1 MKKFFTLLFVAVVA
15 IAAKATDYN
24 VPITISVNG
33 VSVDQTGVVTVVK
46 NKGLYNLTM
55 KNFMLQGAD
64 GPMPVGNVELKGI
77 KPIQDGNA
85 TLLITSQN
93 VKITA
98 GDTPG
103 VSFWMGPNLP
113 DVPINL
119 RGKIEGNS
127 LRCYIDI
134 DMTETLGQVINV
146 AIGNGYQI
154 ANASF
159 ESWHTSK
166 DSYVEPNAW
175 HSFESGTGSLVGSAG
190 NHISKSSDAHSGDA
204 CARVF
209 STEMNFIFF
218 KIIANGTMTTGRM
231 NAGSASPAD
240 KSNHAYIDLSST
252 EKDGNGDLFYTPMC
266 SRPDSIAVWVKFK
279 QGTANAS
286 HPYATISAVII
297 SGVGRYQDP
306 EDQAYTNVVAKAN
319 NNKITQTNGEWVRV
333 SVPFVYTENTADP
346 KALLVTLSTNADAG
360 QGSGSD
366 ELLVD
371 DISLIYN
378 AKVTALKIKGR
389 NISRFTPSKT
399 NYEMELNEEITA
411 SDIEVTVDGKTAYV
425 VKEVEVDGAYYVCT
439 IKVLNADMSTMSQYV
454 VKVKSTATGISSLNP
469 VASHQTTY
477 FTLDGRQAKTLVPG
491 QVYICRQADGTTIK
505 VIR

>member
-1 MKKFFTLLFVAVVA
+1 M
-15 IAAKATDYN
+15 
-24 VPITISVNG
+24 
-33 VSVDQTGVVTVVK
+33 
-46 NKGLYNLTM
+46 
-55 KNFMLQGAD
+55 
-64 GPMPVGNVELKGI
+64 
-77 KPIQDGNA
+77 
-85 TLLITSQN
+85 
-93 VKITA
+93 
-98 GDTPG
+98 
-103 VSFWMGPNLP
+103 
-113 DVPINL
+113 
-119 RGKIEGNS
+119 
-127 LRCYIDI
+127 
-134 DMTETLGQVINV
+134 
-146 AIGNGYQI
+146 
-154 ANASF
+154 
-159 ESWHTSK
+159 
-166 DSYVEPNAW
+166 EPNAW
-175 HSFESGTGSLVGSAG
+175 HSFESGTGSLIGSAG
-190 NHISKSSDAHSGDA
+190 HHISKSGDAHSGDA
-204 CARVF
+204 CARVY

-231 NAGSASPAD
+231 DAGSASPAD

-297 SGVGRYQDP
+297 SGDGRYQDP

-319 NNKITQTNGEWVRV
+319 NNKITQTNSEWVRV

-360 QGSGSD
+360 QGSGGD

-411 SDIEVTVDGKTAYV
+411 GDIEVTVDGKTAYV

-454 VKVKSTATGISSLNP
+454 VRVKSTATGISSLNP

-491 QVYICRQADGTTIK
+491 QVYICRQANGTTIK